1 MLFLGKGAR
10 LTPRC
15 SAVPVRCADGWNKT
29 APYERDFWR
38 IVMRSRI
45 VAWTTSHM
53 AIGRLNS
60 AFMRAETVLSSRPKQ
75 AGGRDARFMRAGAVL

>member
-1 MLFLGKGAR
+1 
-10 LTPRC
+10 
-15 SAVPVRCADGWNKT
+15 
-29 APYERDFWR
+29 
-38 IVMRSRI
+38 MRSRI